1 MFAIMESGGK
11 QYRVSPGDELELE
24 RLAESEGDPV
34 VFDRVALL
42 ADDAGEVKVG
52 HPWVEGARVV
62 GRVVAEGRG
71 PKLVVFKYKPK
82 VNYRR
87 RQGHRQP
94 FTRVAIE
101 AVEG

>member
-24 RLAESEGDPV
+24 RLPQAEGDAV
-34 VFDRVALL
+34 VFERLALV
-42 ADDAGEVKVG
+42 ADDEGGVRIG
-52 HPWVEGARVV
+52 QPWVEGARVV

-71 PKLVVFKYKPK
+71 PKLLVFKYKPK

-101 AVEG
+101 AIEG